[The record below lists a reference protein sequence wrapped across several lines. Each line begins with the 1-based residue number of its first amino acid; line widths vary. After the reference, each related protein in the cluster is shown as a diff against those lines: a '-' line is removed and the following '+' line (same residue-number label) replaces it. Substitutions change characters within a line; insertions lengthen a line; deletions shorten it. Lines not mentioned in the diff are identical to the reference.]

1 MSAHDTTHLQELG
14 RRRKKLMAQVAA
26 LEEELT
32 PEIIAAAQ
40 ANVKQVLI
48 MEWTGM
54 SRETVRRNSM
64 TPERREAERAK
75 RFGRAPEAEPAPE
88 AV

>member
-32 PEIIAAAQ
+32 PEIITAAQ
-40 ANVKQVLI
+40 AGVKQVMI

-64 TPERREAERAK
+64 TLEQRDAERAK
-75 RFGRAPEAEPAPE
+75 RREKAPRKAD
-88 AV
+88 